1 MEKHTDIQF
10 ENELEQIR
18 SQLLL
23 MGGTVIEMIK
33 GALQGLISANEQ
45 NFLTVFELEKKINS
59 AEVEIDALC
68 NNTLALRQPTASDL
82 RFIVS
87 SQRMIRDL
95 ERIGDEA
102 EKMAR
107 MGQYFHKNIHKEIPK
122 LDFSETVGNV
132 ISMLKRVLDAYARDD
147 DAELKG
153 VILDDKVVDDS
164 FRSTLNELIS
174 FMLEE
179 QARVSK
185 CIDLIFFAKALERI
199 GDHAKN
205 MSESIIFMVHGN
217 DLRHIKYK

>member
-18 SQLLL
+18 SKLLL

-33 GALQGLISANEQ
+33 GSLDGMITAEESSFE
-45 NFLTVFELEKKINS
+45 TVFELEKKVNN
-59 AEVEIDALC
+59 AEIEIDSLC
-68 NNTLALRQPTASDL
+68 NNTLALRSPTAVDL

-107 MGQYFHKNIHKEIPK
+107 MGQFFHNNIHKETPN
-122 LDFSETVGNV
+122 LDFSGTVGDV
-132 ISMLKRVLDAYARDD
+132 ISMIRRVLDAYARDD
-147 DAELKG
+147 AGELRG
-153 VILDDKVVDDS
+153 VIKDDKAVDDS

-179 QARVSK
+179 HSRVSR

-205 MSESIIFMVHGN
+205 MSESIIFMIYGN
-217 DLRHIKYK
+217 DLRHQK

>member
-33 GALQGLISANEQ
+33 GSLDGLITANEQ
-45 NFLTVFELEKKINS
+45 SFANVFELEKKVNI
-59 AEVEIDALC
+59 AEVEIDSLC
-68 NNTLALRQPTASDL
+68 NSTLALRQPTATDL

-122 LDFSETVGNV
+122 LDFSGTVSDV
-132 ISMLKRVLDAYARDD
+132 ISMIKRVLDAYARDD
-147 DAELKG
+147 DSELKR
-153 VILDDKVVDDS
+153 VIRDDKAIDDS

-174 FMLEE
+174 YMLED
-179 QARVSK
+179 QSRVSK

-205 MSESIIFMVHGN
+205 MSECIIFIVHGS
-217 DLRHIKYK
+217 DLRHIN